1 MIIVPPRALRRS
13 APWQSGRALPGGV
26 GARSRRRAMADLHP
40 SLIKYVVTMVASVPV
55 SYGQRAMPNATA
67 RYE

>member
-1 MIIVPPRALRRS
+1 
-13 APWQSGRALPGGV
+13 
-26 GARSRRRAMADLHP
+26 MADLHP

>member
-1 MIIVPPRALRRS
+1 
-13 APWQSGRALPGGV
+13 
-26 GARSRRRAMADLHP
+26 MADLHP

-55 SYGQRAMPNATA
+55 LYGQRAMPNATA